1 MIKPIQREHTIQ
13 AFAAKFIEA
22 ALDEPHE
29 LLAFDRAKPPGR
41 SRGAQLAALAR
52 QKARGIKPATPD
64 MLLITKEHCIWWE
77 WKAPKEKVTEGD
89 DQDKMGARLQALG
102 HWWSWGSSIVT
113 FHGWLEVIG
122 VRMRSNAA
130 VLAQYYEAK
139 AMASI
144 GSAEMKAGKLPK
156 RYKVR
161 PEKPAA
167 SRIKKMHAV
176 RGRVM
181 V

>member
-1 MIKPIQREHTIQ
+1 MIPREHIIQ
-13 AFAAKFIEA
+13 AFAVKFIEA

-52 QKARGIKPATPD
+52 QKARGIKTATPD
-64 MLLITKEHCIWWE
+64 MLLVTKEHCIWWE
-77 WKAPKEKVTEGD
+77 WKAPKEKVKDGD
-89 DQDKMGARLQALG
+89 EQDKMGARLQALG
-102 HWWSWGSSIVT
+102 HWWSWGSSIIT
-113 FHGWLEVIG
+113 FHGWLEVLG
-122 VRMRSNAA
+122 VRMRGNAA
-130 VLAQYYEAK
+130 VSAQYYEAK
-139 AMASI
+139 ALAAI
-144 GSAEMKAGKLPK
+144 GSAELATGKPPKKYKA
-156 RYKVR
+156 R
-161 PEKPAA
+161 PDKPTA